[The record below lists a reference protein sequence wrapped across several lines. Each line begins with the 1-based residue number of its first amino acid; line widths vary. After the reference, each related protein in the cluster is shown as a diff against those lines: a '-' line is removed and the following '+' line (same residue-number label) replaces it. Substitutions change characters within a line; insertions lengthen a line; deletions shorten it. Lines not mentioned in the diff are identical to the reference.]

1 MGKRRKEQAR
11 RQHDE
16 AKKSLEE
23 QAKKAPAPAPAPK
36 KAEPAPAPKVRTGLF
51 GKTEKKVKAK
61 K

>member
-1 MGKRRKEQAR
+1 MGTRRKEQAR

-16 AKKSLEE
+16 ARKSLKE
-23 QAKKAPAPAPAPK
+23 QPKKAPAPAPK
-36 KAEPAPAPKVRTGLF
+36 KAEPAPKPKARTGLF